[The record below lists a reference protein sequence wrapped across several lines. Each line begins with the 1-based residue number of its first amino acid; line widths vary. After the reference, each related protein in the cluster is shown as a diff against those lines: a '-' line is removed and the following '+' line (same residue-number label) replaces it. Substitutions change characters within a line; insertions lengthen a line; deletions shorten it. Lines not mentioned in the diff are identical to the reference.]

1 MENGH
6 NRLSFYEPPSKHDR
20 QTHQIHMTHSLQIA
34 VAKAM
39 GWKYSRL
46 GLDGRRIWVGPS
58 GDFKTEVFE
67 ANLPPLTLDLML
79 EAEEMLKGDERWKYA
94 EMMIDEGTWFD
105 AVHSTAEQRAKAWLK
120 VKGISVE

>member
-1 MENGH
+1 
-6 NRLSFYEPPSKHDR
+6 
-20 QTHQIHMTHSLQIA
+20 MTHSLQIA

-67 ANLPPLTLDLML
+67 ANLPPLTLDLMW
-79 EAEEMLKGDERWKYA
+79 EAEEMLVGDDRWKYA
-94 EMMIDEGTWFD
+94 EELTGKGSLF
-105 AVHSTAEQRAKAWLK
+105 ASVHATAEQRAKSWLK
-120 VKGISVE
+120 VKGL